1 MSCETYRQALIEA
14 AASGTQPP
22 AAISAHL
29 QVCAGCRAALEGEQ
43 SLFASIDAGLHAAVN
58 ADVPLSFHAQ
68 VRAQLN
74 HHQVVPRRFLLL
86 PWTAITAAAAL
97 VLLIVLIHNPK
108 RGFPGQVSKENV
120 VANSASR
127 VERSPAP
134 PVHPAERAPQAT
146 RSNRIRPVEIRLL
159 APFKQVSVLV
169 PTGQKQAIDDLLSAM
184 QRGTVK
190 PEVLL
195 TEKPQQPLQGLQV
208 SPLDISPMEV
218 KPLADVSSNSPSERE
233 DTKL

>member
-1 MSCETYRQALIEA
+1 MSCETYREALIEA

-29 QVCAGCRAALEGEQ
+29 QGCAGCRAALEREQ
-43 SLFASIDAGLHAAVN
+43 FLFASIDSSLRAAAN
-58 ADVPLSFHAQ
+58 ADVPPSFLAQ

-74 HHQVVPRRFLLL
+74 HHQVVRRRFWA
-86 PWTAITAAAAL
+86 PAWTAIATAAALA
-97 VLLIVLIHNPK
+97 LLIVLIHNPK
-108 RGFPGQVSKENV
+108 RGASGQVSKENV

-146 RSNRIRPVEIRLL
+146 RSKRIRSAKIRLL
-159 APFKQVSVLV
+159 APFEHVSVLV
-169 PTGQKQAIDDLLSAM
+169 PSGQKQAIDALLSAM

-208 SPLDISPMEV
+208 SPLDISPIEV
-218 KPLADVSSNSPSERE
+218 KPLADVSGDSRTEAE
-233 DTKL
+233 KTKL